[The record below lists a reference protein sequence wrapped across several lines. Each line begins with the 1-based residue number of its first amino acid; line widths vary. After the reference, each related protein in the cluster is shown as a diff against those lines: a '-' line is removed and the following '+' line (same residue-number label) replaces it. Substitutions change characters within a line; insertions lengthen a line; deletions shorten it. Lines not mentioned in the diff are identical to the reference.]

1 MQSKT
6 DEIYNGTVT
15 GLTAY
20 GAFVKLENGE
30 SGMIHISEVASV
42 YVKEIKDFLT
52 EGQEVKVKV
61 ISVKDNKIGLSIK
74 ALETPAKPEKK
85 FRDRNSFG
93 QNEQP
98 ARGGRRFSA
107 SSSHGSSQAGADI
120 NFEEMMAKFKQE
132 SDERIGDLKRSAD
145 FKGNGR
151 RGNKN

>member
-52 EGQEVKVKV
+52 EGQEVRVKV

-74 ALETPAKPEKK
+74 ALDAPAKPEKK
-85 FRDRNSFG
+85 FRERNQSG
-93 QNEQP
+93 RNEQ
-98 ARGGRRFSA
+98 AGRGGRGFASA
-107 SSSHGSSQAGADI
+107 PGRVSSQQDSGM